1 MAFSKVGIATRSL
14 LAPPPYI
21 VNVAVEVLKLVEQI
35 VLTPVDLE
43 SSKLVAV
50 AFAPLARATTM
61 RECKVPIW
69 DGVTVV
75 EQKQF
80 SNWGFRVYK
89 NLNLGRGMH
98 AREMWKNWLLF

>member
-1 MAFSKVGIATRSL
+1 M
-14 LAPPPYI
+14 
-21 VNVAVEVLKLVEQI
+21 EQI
-35 VLTPVDLE
+35 VFASADLE
-43 SSKLVAV
+43 SSKLAAV
-50 AFAPLARATTM
+50 ALALLALATTA
-61 RECKVPIW
+61 RECEVPIW
-69 DGVTVV
+69 DGVKVV